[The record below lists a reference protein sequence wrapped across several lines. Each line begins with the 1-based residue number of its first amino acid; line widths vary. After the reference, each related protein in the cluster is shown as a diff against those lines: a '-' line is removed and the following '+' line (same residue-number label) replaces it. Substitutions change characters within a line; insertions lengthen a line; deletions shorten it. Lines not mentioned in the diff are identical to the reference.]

1 MDENDTEID
10 ELEIDLPNQNDY
22 VYKDSFDIT
31 QTNLNVVPKIIIDLV
46 DLQNETIDANSLIS
60 INTKN

>member
-1 MDENDTEID
+1 LDENDTEID